1 MPVIGPYRASS
12 SPRLGGYD
20 WALAKRPP
28 TVPWRVKRL
37 SLSVSSEAGWY
48 SIPKDAAR
56 NGKNPRLQ
64 GAGQVM
70 QEAEYSVPLERL
82 AGIMHFQG
90 LRKPQALPGVLASV
104 SIKTLPRLCRGA

>member
-1 MPVIGPYRASS
+1 MVRMNLSIVASQFVLVSFRETTPPAVPGRAK
-12 SPRLGGYD
+12 G
-20 WALAKRPP
+20 
-28 TVPWRVKRL
+28 L
-37 SLSVSSEAGWY
+37 SLSVPGEARWY

-82 AGIMHFQG
+82 AGIMRFQG
-90 LRKPQALPGVLASV
+90 LRKPQAEPGVL
-104 SIKTLPRLCRGA
+104 TL